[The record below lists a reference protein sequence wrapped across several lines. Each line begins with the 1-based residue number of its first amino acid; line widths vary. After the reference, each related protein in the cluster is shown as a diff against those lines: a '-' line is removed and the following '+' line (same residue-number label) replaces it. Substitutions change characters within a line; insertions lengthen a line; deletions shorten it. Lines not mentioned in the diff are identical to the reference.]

1 MTTFRKKARWSEN
14 LTSGRPQSKLNEVR
28 GVDPASRIV
37 LRGMKPSIDRS
48 RVSAFFGRGAN
59 ARAAGVQPLARTRRR
74 AVVWLLASAMAA
86 LGTADA
92 FSAPRHKPLPPHE
105 NKAAAAER
113 HKHSSA
119 PEAKRSAAAQKSE
132 RNRAAHKAVP
142 SIPLPIDRGGPAG

>member
-1 MTTFRKKARWSEN
+1 LTTFRKKARWSEN

-28 GVDPASRIV
+28 VVDPASRIV
-37 LRGMKPSIDRS
+37 FRAMKPSIDRS
-48 RVSAFFGRGAN
+48 RVTAFGRGAN

-86 LGTADA
+86 LGTA
-92 FSAPRHKPLPPHE
+92 RE
-105 NKAAAAER
+105 KAAAAER

-132 RNRAAHKAVP
+132 RNRAAHQGCTKYP
-142 SIPLPIDRGGPAG
+142 PAD